1 MALLFLF
8 NVTKKEGE
16 SSLPCPDIYL
26 VNSRKV
32 GVIQVLPLVS
42 VRVLQRSR
50 TSKMEMD
57 THKNIWEVVGGGE
70 RRRQRERH
78 TGISRT
84 CVIVWAGKFRIYMAS
99 WWLETLGQE
108 SMLQSSGRLFSFSLK
123 PPPLC
128 SWGPSADWMKPTHI
142 LGIIFLFKSNWL
154 WTLTTTT
161 KCLHGN
167 T

>member
-26 VNSRKV
+26 VTSRKV

-50 TSKMEMD
+50 TSKMEMN
-57 THKNIWEVVGGGE
+57 THENMWEVVGGGE

-78 TGISRT
+78 TDRHFKNMCDCAGWQVQNLRGQLVVGNS
-84 CVIVWAGKFRIYMAS
+84 WAGVNAAVLRQNFFF
-99 WWLETLGQE
+99 LTETT
-108 SMLQSSGRLFSFSLK
+108 SIMLLRPFS
-123 PPPLC
+123 
-128 SWGPSADWMKPTHI
+128 
-142 LGIIFLFKSNWL
+142 
-154 WTLTTTT
+154 
-161 KCLHGN
+161 
-167 T
+167 